1 MKRITITFIL
11 QIVLT
16 ILFIVGQFQGMIDWS
31 WIWVLSPL
39 WIPFAFVAS
48 LVVSYLMITAMA
60 AMVAFLLLPDLD
72 ED

>member
-16 ILFIVGQFQGMIDWS
+16 VLFIIGRFQGMIDWS

-39 WIPFAFVAS
+39 WIPFAFIAS
-48 LVVSYLMITAMA
+48 LVMAYLVITGFA
-60 AMVAFLLLPDLD
+60 ALAAFWLLPDLD
-72 ED
+72 D